1 MVRSINNIIN
11 LFAKSLSANV
21 WILLPAMAIN
31 SCDSIQTSQEISTSN
46 SAVAVQIIKVSPM
59 SAKPNETLSL
69 SGTGFNTV
77 KNPTVRLTMSDGSVK
92 KTSVLVTSGTA
103 ASFVMPEGMGL
114 GLKSATLMS
123 GSIKEVSSFKL
134 VADQMSNDLPILIT
148 DQSAV
153 CNDTQYIDRNGDTQ
167 TGTKD
172 CSAQSVKSCAVDGD
186 SNCLVDGNTYKAAKL
201 TNFDAAKI
209 LAGATVAGVVGTA
222 LQNPAGSFPNCSSDG
237 ATGCVAVAA
246 YPAALAEGA
255 ASKILFGQRLA
266 GVPGNVKLPA
276 ASDVKSGT
284 TRYGAEGTQF
294 LPSYLPDFPDVANVK
309 TTDTVNGA
317 TGTLANCA
325 SDGAIGCVTVAGF
338 KSADMSVAIAG
349 NIKSGITIAGQ
360 LGDYPSVMYKLPRAA
375 GATADLADLDN
386 ATFDIKVKSATPFEY
401 WTSAGSY
408 QTGAGDA
415 DITQANIKDTV
426 SIFGTVGNY
435 TGSGGAAPNAW
446 DVRVGVTVNGVTGK
460 LKVNCR
466 NRVNSARF
474 NYDKPLT
481 FDIEIGQSQ
490 SVVVPP
496 GTAIDIWDTIDDYNA
511 GSTGLPPSIVTAWDS
526 NTGSNTDCGG
536 IDTPVSS
543 SDDDNVW
550 KDVTTTNGTTAS
562 TCAATSRNCTMQD
575 KITGLWWSSQQQPNV
590 AWDTAWSICFTILND
605 NTPKVGNSVAGYN
618 GQTGW
623 RLPTQKELLDAYN
636 HGIRSAAS
644 NNWIIEVTEENLQI
658 NNFFWSGSS
667 AYVSTNRAWYVSLAN
682 GYSDFNFKNFTG
694 QVVCVR

>member
-11 LFAKSLSANV
+11 LFAKPLSVNV
-21 WILLPAMAIN
+21 WILLPAMVIN

-92 KTSVLVTSGTA
+92 KTSVLVTSGTV

-123 GSIKEVSSFKL
+123 GSIKEVASFKL
-134 VADQMSNDLPILIT
+134 VADQMSNDLPIII
-148 DQSAV
+148 DEQSEI
-153 CNDTQYIDRNGDTQ
+153 CTTKKYIDRNGDTQ

-246 YPAALAEGA
+246 YPAALATGA
-255 ASKILFGQRLA
+255 ASKILFGQTLA
-266 GVPGNVKLPA
+266 GVAGNVKLPA
-276 ASDVKSGT
+276 ASDVKWGT
-284 TRYGAEGTQF
+284 PPYGVPGTPF
-294 LPSYLPDFPDVANVK
+294 TPSYLPDFPDVANVK

-360 LGDYPSVMYKLPRAA
+360 LGDYPSVTHKLPRAE

-386 ATFDIKVKSATPFEY
+386 ATFDIKVKSATAFEY

-466 NRVNSARF
+466 NRVGGAFNSAF
-474 NYDKPLT
+474 NYDGA
-481 FDIEIGQSQ
+481 ISGIGNSAP
-490 SVVVPP
+490 VTP
-496 GTAIDIWDTIDDYNA
+496 GTTFDIWDTIDDYNA
-511 GSTGLPPSIVTAWDS
+511 SYYAGLPPNIVTAWVSS
-526 NTGSNTDCGG
+526 NTSNTDCGG
-536 IDTPVSS
+536 IDTPGLP

-562 TCAATSRNCTMQD
+562 TCAATSVNCTMQD
-575 KITGLWWSSQQQPNV
+575 KITGLWWSKKQANG
-590 AWDTAWSICFTILND
+590 AWNTAWSTCLTTLNG
-605 NTPKVGNSVAGYN
+605 TTYGTNSVPGYN

-636 HGIRSAAS
+636 HGIRSAADKHPI
-644 NNWIIEVTEENLQI
+644 NNWITEVDMSD
-658 NNFFWSGSS
+658 FFWSGSS
-667 AYVSTNRAWYVSLAN
+667 LSNFTFYAWDVKLAN
-682 GYSDFNFKNFTG
+682 GNAVDDASKASTS